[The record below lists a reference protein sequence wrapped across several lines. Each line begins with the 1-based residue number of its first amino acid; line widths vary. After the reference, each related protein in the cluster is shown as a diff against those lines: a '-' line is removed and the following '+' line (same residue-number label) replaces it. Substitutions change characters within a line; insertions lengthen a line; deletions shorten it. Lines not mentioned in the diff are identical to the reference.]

1 MLFVQVAAYTTQAEA
16 LNLAD
21 RLRQQHF
28 IAFVRPPVNDAYYRV
43 QLGPYTT
50 LEAAQTG
57 KRELEKAGFTPFIR
71 H

>member
-1 MLFVQVAAYTTQAEA
+1 MLFVQVAAYTKQADA
-16 LNLAD
+16 LNLVGT
-21 RLRQQHF
+21 LREQHF
-28 IAFVRPPVNDAYYRV
+28 IAFVSPPVSDAYYRV

-50 LEAAQTG
+50 LEAAQIG